1 MYKKTDFSFLLYLQ
15 AQDAGIGVSILLCVR
30 ALQLRSSED
39 EEMKASVCKTISCLL
54 PEDLEVRRACQLTE
68 FLIEPS
74 LDGFN
79 MLEELY
85 LQPDQKFDEENAPVP
100 NSLRCELLLA
110 LKAHWPFDPEFWDW
124 KTLKRHCH
132 QLLGQEASDSDDD
145 LSGYE
150 MSINDTDVLESFLS
164 DYDDGKEDKQYRRSL
179 TDQNKEKRD
188 KKPIGSSERYQRWL
202 QYKFFCLLCKRECIE
217 ARILH
222 HSKMHMEDG
231 IYTCPVCI
239 KKFKRKEL
247 FVPHVM
253 EHVKMPPSRSHR
265 SRKKLLLKRAQRGI
279 YPKSPTGSLEQNS
292 RASQGRVS

>member
-1 MYKKTDFSFLLYLQ
+1 
-15 AQDAGIGVSILLCVR
+15 
-30 ALQLRSSED
+30 
-39 EEMKASVCKTISCLL
+39 
-54 PEDLEVRRACQLTE
+54 
-68 FLIEPS
+68 
-74 LDGFN
+74 

-179 TDQNKEKRD
+179 TDQNKEK
-188 KKPIGSSERYQRWL
+188 E
-202 QYKFFCLLCKRECIE
+202 
-217 ARILH
+217 
-222 HSKMHMEDG
+222 
-231 IYTCPVCI
+231 T
-239 KKFKRKEL
+239 
-247 FVPHVM
+247 
-253 EHVKMPPSRSHR
+253 
-265 SRKKLLLKRAQRGI
+265 
-279 YPKSPTGSLEQNS
+279 KSPLVPLRDTRGGFSIS
-292 RASQGRVS
+292 FSVCCVSGNA

>member
-1 MYKKTDFSFLLYLQ
+1 
-15 AQDAGIGVSILLCVR
+15 
-30 ALQLRSSED
+30 
-39 EEMKASVCKTISCLL
+39 MKASVCKTIACLL

-164 DYDDGKEDKQYRRSL
+164 DYEESKEDKQYRRRDL
-179 TDQNKEKRD
+179 TDQHKEKRD

-239 KKFKRKEL
+239 KKFKRKEI

-253 EHVKMPPSRSHR
+253 EHVKMPPSRRDR
-265 SRKKLLLKRAQRGI
+265 SKKKLLLKGSQKGI
-279 YPKSPTGSLEQNS
+279 CPKSPSVAVEQNQS
-292 RASQGRVS
+292 LNEQAKGE